1 MIDQPT
7 IDRILDAAN
16 IVDVVSEF
24 VTLRKRGINYV
35 GLCPFHTDKT
45 PSFYVSPAKNIC
57 KCFACGEGGTA
68 VHFIMKHEQ
77 LNYFD
82 ALRYLAKK
90 YNIEIQE
97 RELTDKEKQRKSDRE
112 SMLIVNSWAQQYFT
126 TQLYEHVEGTTVGL
140 RYFAERGFREDTIR
154 KFQLGYSL
162 DKRDALYKEA
172 TKNGYKK
179 EFLEK
184 TGLVIAYDNGGV
196 NDRFRGRVIFPVHT
210 LSGKVVAFGGRVLK
224 KDEKTAKYVNSPES
238 EIYHKSNELY
248 GIYFAKQ
255 AIVKEDRCFL
265 VEGYTDVI
273 SMHQA
278 GIENVVASSGT
289 ALTQGQI
296 RLIHRFTS
304 NITVLYDGDAA
315 GIKAALRGIDLLL
328 EDGMNVKVVLLP
340 DGEDPDSFARKHN
353 ASQFSE
359 FIKQS
364 ETDFIRFK
372 TRVLLDDAGTDPI
385 KRSALITDIIRT
397 VAIIPDNIARS
408 IYIRECSAMMEI
420 DEQVLLNEVNKIRLS
435 KEERQ
440 NMQGQVTPPVSNT
453 MSMIPEYPD
462 LPGYQPVAGDSF
474 LPPDDTV
481 PLPDDYMPPP
491 PPPEEYPMEE
501 TGPMDV
507 PPPDYPP
514 AQPPQTVQPVQP
526 VQTGQPKRSPYEVYE
541 LTLLK
546 YIVRYG
552 EQILFDYVDEETN
565 EHIVMRVAEYI
576 RYDLE
581 RDDLTFYTPIIK
593 SMLDE
598 AADKCKTEGFIASRY
613 FLAHPDPNVSRL
625 AANLISEK
633 YQLSKYHSKYRE
645 LEQEQD
651 KLDQLVT
658 REIYAMKDAYILR
671 QIKETQLGIKEAHA
685 QGNEEKVFELMKQ
698 LTRLNEIKNVLSK
711 ELGER
716 IVLKM

>member
-126 TQLYEHVEGTTVGL
+126 TQLYEHVEGKTVGL

-372 TRVLLDDAGTDPI
+372 TRLLLDDAGTDPI

-613 FLAHPDPNVSRL
+613 FLAHPNPNVSRL